1 MRTRWMGRGLLF
13 LPFAALA
20 VGVVGFV
27 VMTLWNGLMPDLFG
41 WRSISF
47 WQALGLLILTRL
59 LVGGFRGGP
68 GRHMHWRGRMKE
80 RWERMTPEEREKF
93 REGMG
98 GCGRPGS
105 AEGAP
110 TA

>member
-1 MRTRWMGRGLLF
+1 MMRGLRFLLF
-13 LPFAALA
+13 A
-20 VGVVGFV
+20 VVAVTVLGFV

-41 WRSISF
+41 WRLISF
-47 WQALGLLILTRL
+47 GQALGLLILTRL
-59 LVGGFRGGP
+59 LLGGFHGGP

-93 REGMG
+93 RGGMG